1 MPLPIFPKSRKC
13 KSMNNVSNLKH
24 GISKSRISAKY
35 NINPNI
41 SAKQALTKEIS
52 EWQEL
57 VFMSQKQQLE
67 TTKIPNEEAKINCNP
82 LCAICNKN
90 APCIHHAINN
100 GSISETIISKSR
112 DSNKS
117 NDKTDKNSYVKIKL
131 KNDIKQNGIQYKN
144 ASKMNFE
151 TKHKNNGIRN
161 DAMKNAIKRT
171 NLRKLRSKN
180 LPIRRK
186 SKEDIKEQL
195 LDASAA
201 KSNLVSRTRNLKCAT
216 FN

>member
-13 KSMNNVSNLKH
+13 KSMNNVSTIKH

-57 VFMSQKQQLE
+57 VIMSQKQQLE
-67 TTKIPNEEAKINCNP
+67 TINIPNGEAKINCNP

-90 APCIHHAINN
+90 APCIHRAINN

-112 DSNKS
+112 DSNKL
-117 NDKTDKNSYVKIKL
+117 NDKTDKNSYVKTNL
-131 KNDIKQNGIQYKN
+131 KNDIKQNGIQYMN
-144 ASKMNFE
+144 ASKTNFE
-151 TKHKNNGIRN
+151 KKYKNNGIRN

-201 KSNLVSRTRNLKCAT
+201 KSNLVSRTRGPKMRNV
-216 FN
+216 